1 MKAKPVTISEAMD
14 VVLKGLGGGRG
25 PQAGSVS
32 AAWAKAAGEDGMKH
46 AKPVDIRDGVLII
59 HVDSSGWLHKL
70 TMEKI
75 RLLTGIKTELGEDLV
90 RDIKLRIGPTGP
102 IL

>member
-1 MKAKPVTISEAMD
+1 MKAKPIAISEAMEA
-14 VVLKGLGGGRG
+14 VLRGLGAGKG

-32 AAWAKAAGEDGMKH
+32 AAWAKAAGEDSLKH
-46 AKPVDIRDGVLII
+46 TKPVDIKDGILIV

-75 RLLTGIKTELGEDLV
+75 RLLSKIREETGGDLV
-90 RDIKLRIGPTGP
+90 KDIKLRIGG
-102 IL
+102 I

>member
-1 MKAKPVTISEAMD
+1 MKAKPIAISEAMES
-14 VVLKGLGGGRG
+14 VLRGLGGGRG

-32 AAWAKAAGEDGMKH
+32 AAWAKAAGEDGLKH
-46 AKPVDIRDGVLII
+46 TKPMDIKDGVLIV

-75 RLLTGIKTELGEDLV
+75 QLLSKIKEEIGEDLV
-90 RDIKLRIGPTGP
+90 KDIKLRIGGV
-102 IL
+102 

>member
-1 MKAKPVTISEAMD
+1 MKARPTAISEAMEA
-14 VVLKGLGGGRG
+14 VLRGLGGGRG

-46 AKPVDIRDGVLII
+46 TKPVDIRDGVLII

-70 TMEKI
+70 TMERI
-75 RLLTGIKTELGEDLV
+75 RLLSKIKEAIGEDLV
-90 RDIKLRIGPTGP
+90 RDIKLRIGE
-102 IL
+102 I